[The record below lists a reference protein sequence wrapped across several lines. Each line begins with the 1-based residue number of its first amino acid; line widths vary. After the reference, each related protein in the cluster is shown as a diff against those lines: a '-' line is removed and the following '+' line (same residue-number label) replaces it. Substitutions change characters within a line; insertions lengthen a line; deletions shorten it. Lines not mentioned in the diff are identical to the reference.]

1 MPFRLTPAVLA
12 FDDEGTPISPAY
24 GDIYYGPDHTH
35 GADGASAAGQAR
47 HVFLGGNGLP
57 ARWAHAPAFTIVE
70 CGFGMGLNFLATWQ
84 AWRDDPRRCSRLHF
98 VSVEKHPFTRED
110 LRTLHARH
118 PALEPLAA
126 WLREAW
132 PQLLPGTHRLDF
144 DNGNVSLTLVFADAA
159 DAVAEFRCGADA
171 FYADG
176 FAPDRNPEMW
186 SPQLM
191 QGLARLA
198 RPGATLATYT
208 TARSV
213 RDALAAAGFVAEK
226 RPGYGIK
233 RDMLAAR
240 FAPRWVPHHT
250 PPAVPQWPERR
261 AIVIGAGLAGAAVCE
276 RLSARGWQLE
286 LIERN
291 AAPAAET
298 SGLHA
303 GIFHPQ
309 PAMDDNL
316 LARLTRAGFL
326 FALQRWQAL
335 EAAGHPL
342 RWQRCGVLRIA
353 QDGDEDAQH
362 MQAILRTLCYP
373 ETYVSC
379 ITREAASERANARLA
394 AGGWWFPDGGWIKPS
409 SLAAAQ
415 LAATPQLI
423 THFGVTAQSLQREG
437 DIWRV
442 LDGNG
447 KPIASASVV
456 ILANAQDATRFA
468 DFAQPLGTLRGQL
481 TYLPGAALPGLRTVL
496 AGGGYVIP
504 ATDGIAV
511 AGATTDFG
519 DHDAEQREPDH
530 MQNLAALERLLPG
543 SSTAFDPAA
552 LSGAVG
558 FRCVAPD
565 RLPMIGAVPDVATAS
580 AQSAALAGAHLPD
593 LPRQPGLY
601 AACAY
606 ASRGLTWA
614 AIAGELIADLIE
626 GTPPVLEKSLADA
639 VDPARYVLK
648 RVRRGEL

>member
-1 MPFRLTPAVLA
+1 LL
-12 FDDEGTPISPAY
+12 
-24 GDIYYGPDHTH
+24 
-35 GADGASAAGQAR
+35 
-47 HVFLGGNGLP
+47 
-57 ARWAHAPAFTIVE
+57 
-70 CGFGMGLNFLATWQ
+70 
-84 AWRDDPRRCSRLHF
+84 RD
-98 VSVEKHPFTRED
+98 
-110 LRTLHARH
+110 
-118 PALEPLAA
+118 
-126 WLREAW
+126 AW
-132 PQLLPGTHRLDF
+132 PQLLPGTHRLEF
-144 DNGNVSLTLVFADAA
+144 DNGCVTLTLVFADAA
-159 DAVAEFRCGADA
+159 NAVAEFRFGADA

-186 SPQLM
+186 TPQLM
-191 QGLARLA
+191 QGFARLA

-250 PPAVPQWPERR
+250 PPAIPQWPERR

-276 RLSARGWQLE
+276 RLSTRGWQLE

-335 EAAGHPL
+335 EAAGHSL

-353 QDGDEDAQH
+353 QDGGEDAH
-362 MQAILRTLCYP
+362 MQAMLRALGYP

-379 ITREAASERANARLA
+379 ITREAAREQANARLA

-423 THFGVTAQSLQREG
+423 THFGVTAQSLLREG

-442 LDGNG
+442 LDGTG
-447 KPIASASVV
+447 KPIASAPVV
-456 ILANAQDATRFA
+456 ILANAHDAMRFA

-511 AGATTDFG
+511 AGATTDFN

-530 MQNLAALERLLPG
+530 VQNLAALERLLPG
-543 SSTAFDPAA
+543 SSAAFDPAA

-558 FRCVAPD
+558 FRCIAPD
-565 RLPMIGAVPDVATAS
+565 RLPMVGAVSDVAAAK
-580 AQSAALAGAHLPD
+580 AQSAMLAGAHLPD
-593 LPRQPGLY
+593 LPRLPGLY

-606 ASRGLTWA
+606 ASRGLIWA
-614 AIAGELIADLIE
+614 TIAGELIADLVE